1 MFVKIDTVSTLIL
14 GCVAY
19 AAFRMIQILLSGR
32 KKKTSTMYP
41 PLPPGPK
48 PWPVVGNITDLPP
61 SGVREWE
68 FWLQH
73 KDKYG
78 G

>member
-1 MFVKIDTVSTLIL
+1 MYTNFGIVSTLIL
-14 GCVAY
+14 AIAGY
-19 AAFRMIQILLSGR
+19 AVVSLLRLLTKPRGR
-32 KKKTSTMYP
+32 S
-41 PLPPGPK
+41 LPPGPK
-48 PWPVVGNITDLPP
+48 PWPLIGNMADLPP

-78 G
+78 